1 MKRTW
6 PIGLGKVVRS
16 KNGRD
21 EGREFIVTALEGDF
35 AYVADGDTRKIEKP
49 KKKRARHLF
58 VTEET
63 ISSLQEKLEAGA
75 AQGAEG
81 AQAKGGVRSCP
92 SRMLLK

>member
-16 KNGRD
+16 KAGRD
-21 EGREFIVTALEGDF
+21 EGRMFVVTALDGDF
-35 AYVADGDTRKIEKP
+35 VYVADGDTHKIETQ
-49 KKKRARHLF
+49 KRKRIKHLF

-75 AQGAEG
+75 PVENCELRKA
-81 AQAKGGVRSCP
+81 
-92 SRMLLK
+92 LKALRQKED

>member
-6 PIGLGKVVRS
+6 PIGLGRVVRS

-35 AYVADGDTRKIEKP
+35 AYVADGDTHKIEKP
-49 KKKRARHLF
+49 KKKRVRHLF

-75 AQGAEG
+75 PVENCELRKA
-81 AQAKGGVRSCP
+81 
-92 SRMLLK
+92 LKALRQKEE

>member
-49 KKKRARHLF
+49 KKKRAPAR
-58 VTEET
+58 
-63 ISSLQEKLEAGA
+63 IAASAIASLPFIRVKAMI
-75 AQGAEG
+75 
-81 AQAKGGVRSCP
+81 CP
-92 SRMLLK
+92 P